1 MHARTRQTESLLE
14 EEKLGRFMMPKL
26 KSQYI
31 EKERS
36 SFTERWV
43 AEEWVVG

>member
-14 EEKLGRFMMPKL
+14 EKDLGLFMIPKP

-31 EKERS
+31 EKEYS

-43 AEEWVVG
+43 VEEWVVG